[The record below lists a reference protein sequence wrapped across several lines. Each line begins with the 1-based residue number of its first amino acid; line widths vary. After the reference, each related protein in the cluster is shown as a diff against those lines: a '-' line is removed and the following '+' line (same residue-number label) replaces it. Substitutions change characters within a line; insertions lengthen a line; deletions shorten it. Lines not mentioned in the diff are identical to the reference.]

1 MRKLWPRKRSK
12 TLRKKSQPLKTPF
25 GKTQPQGFNFTQQMR
40 LLCADMVRSLAQLQ
54 HIDLDRVAI
63 SFSQALK
70 RVDHG
75 FHASITPMRFE
86 GGSLTS
92 LRKGR
97 KYRVERLYD
106 QQNREM
112 LYILS
117 FYLPRFM
124 DVDFH
129 EKLVTIFH
137 ELWHISPQ
145 FDGDLRRHPGRYY
158 AHSHSE
164 AQYDAEMALLAKEY
178 LALNPPETLLS
189 FLRESYDQLH
199 ARTGRIYG
207 MKISRPKL
215 IALD

>member
-1 MRKLWPRKRSK
+1 
-12 TLRKKSQPLKTPF
+12 
-25 GKTQPQGFNFTQQMR
+25 
-40 LLCADMVRSLAQLQ
+40 
-54 HIDLDRVAI
+54 VAI
-63 SFSQALK
+63 SFSQARK

-75 FHASITPMRFE
+75 FHASLTPMRFE
-86 GGSLTS
+86 GGSLTEV
-92 LRKGR
+92 RGGR
-97 KYRVERLYD
+97 KFAVQRLYD

-164 AQYDAEMALLAKEY
+164 ARYNAEMACLVNAY
-178 LALNPPETLLS
+178 LALNPPDRLLS
-189 FLRESYDQLH
+189 FLRASYDQLR
-199 ARTGRIYG
+199 ARSGRIYG
-207 MKISRPKL
+207 IKISRPKL
-215 IALD
+215 IALE